1 MVERGDIYMSV
12 VASSKQ
18 DRIFDVFNY
27 CILTIVLLLVLYPL
41 YFISIASIS
50 NPDLVNTG
58 KVLLLPK
65 DISFIGYERILNN
78 TRLWLSYRNT
88 ILYTVLGTSI
98 NLSLTLPAAYA
109 LSRKNLD
116 GRNILMALLVFTM
129 LFGGGLIPTY
139 LLVRSLNM
147 VNTIWAMVIPNAVGV
162 WNVIIARTF
171 FQTTIPDELLDA
183 AVVDGCSNTRFFIQI
198 VLPLSKAIIGVL
210 ALFYGVGHWNS
221 FFNALIY
228 LRDFKLFP
236 LQIVLR
242 DILVS
247 AQLQS
252 DMMVDAET
260 LAEQLRTADTIKY
273 GVIIV
278 STLPILMFYPFIQRY
293 FVKGVMIGS
302 IKG

>member
-1 MVERGDIYMSV
+1 MSV